1 MSSGLAHA
9 QHFNQSIYYIILEE
23 CEGIPGFYPWGTVLF
38 FKYSAKLFCLPL
50 FINKLFHLRALQILT
65 IKTQIVIKHLREYTQ
80 NSSFI
85 LIDGSLDIYVKQDR
99 VGFSADRACDLHE
112 SRLIIKLLTEIILDL
127 LSIHFLV
134 FQEV

>member
-1 MSSGLAHA
+1 MSGGLAHT
-9 QHFNQSIYYIILEE
+9 QHFNQSIYHIILEE

-38 FKYSAKLFCLPL
+38 FKHSAELFRLSL
-50 FINKLFHLRALQILT
+50 FINKLFHLRTLQVLT
-65 IKTQIVIKHLREYTQ
+65 IKAQIVVKHLREYTQ

-85 LIDGSLDIYVKQDR
+85 LIDGSLDIYIEQDR